1 MAKRHGR
8 GFWIQVIE
16 EFEGSPSG
24 ETHEE
29 FAARHG
35 VEKAT
40 FQRWLYALRDE
51 HRQRGEAAVRLLP
64 VRIEGMQAEHT
75 ISVELAG
82 GLGLRV
88 QMGTDPTYVAALVA
102 ALRSC

>member
-1 MAKRHGR
+1 MAKRRGR
-8 GFWIQVIE
+8 GFWTRVIE
-16 EFEGSPSG
+16 EFEGSQSG

-29 FAARHG
+29 FAARRG

-51 HRQRGEAAVRLLP
+51 HRQRASAAVRLLP
-64 VRIEGMQAEHT
+64 VRLEGMQTEHT

-88 QMGTDPTYVAALVA
+88 QVGTDPSYVAALVA
-102 ALRSC
+102 ALRPC

>member
-1 MAKRHGR
+1 MAKRRGR
-8 GFWIQVIE
+8 GFWTQVIE
-16 EFEGSPSG
+16 EFEGSQSG

-35 VEKAT
+35 IEKAT
-40 FQRWLYALRDE
+40 FQRWLYVLRDE
-51 HRQRGEAAVRLLP
+51 HRHCASAAVRLLP
-64 VRIEGMQAEHT
+64 VHLEGVQAEHT

-88 QMGTDPTYVAALVA
+88 QAGTDPSYVAALVA

>member
-1 MAKRHGR
+1 MTRAAGR
-8 GFWIQVIE
+8 EFWTKVIK
-16 EFEGSPSG
+16 EFEDSQGD

-35 VEKAT
+35 VEKTT
-40 FQRWLYALRDE
+40 FQRWLYALRQE
-51 HRQRGEAAVRLLP
+51 HRRRAPQAVRLLP
-64 VRIEGMQAEHT
+64 VRLEGMHEEHT
-75 ISVELAG
+75 ISVELGG

-88 QMGTDPTYVAALVA
+88 QAGTDTSYVAALVA